1 MNQYNEQLVKTNED
15 SLNIA
20 WQLYTSQLKK
30 VTLAL
35 NWSSEVRQEAWDK
48 GHALMTSSVYD
59 YADRKKELRAEK
71 LRKKAAEAK
80 VGVKELIDLAGQ
92 IDITGDPRDIEEL
105 IGENKKQ
112 ADALD
117 SIPEKTGELE
127 LIEEMA
133 VLKARLTTSSKKLRQ
148 QRDEML
154 DQGKS
159 GSTFSRK
166 DPEVKPKLSSG
177 H

>member
-1 MNQYNEQLVKTNED
+1 MN
-15 SLNIA
+15 
-20 WQLYTSQLKK
+20 
-30 VTLAL
+30 
-35 NWSSEVRQEAWDK
+35 
-48 GHALMTSSVYD
+48 
-59 YADRKKELRAEK
+59 
-71 LRKKAAEAK
+71 
-80 VGVKELIDLAGQ
+80 ELIDLAGQ

-112 ADALD
+112 AAALD
-117 SIPEKTGELE
+117 SIADETGEME

-133 VLKARLTTSSKKLRQ
+133 VLKARLTTSSKKLRK

-166 DPEVKPKLSSG
+166 DPEVKSKSGSG
-177 H
+177 HWYADQSPGTRWAVEEKEKSHGRSYQQEE

>member
-1 MNQYNEQLVKTNED
+1 
-15 SLNIA
+15 
-20 WQLYTSQLKK
+20 
-30 VTLAL
+30 
-35 NWSSEVRQEAWDK
+35 
-48 GHALMTSSVYD
+48 MTSSVYD

-80 VGVKELIDLAGQ
+80 ARVNELIDLAGQ

-112 ADALD
+112 AAALD
-117 SIPEKTGELE
+117 SIADETGELE

-148 QRDEML
+148 RRDEML
-154 DQGKS
+154 DHGKS
-159 GSTFSRK
+159 AGTFSRK
-166 DPEVKPKLSSG
+166 DPEAKFRSLVR
-177 H
+177 